1 MEKQAKMATCTYYA
15 YRPNAPADITVDD
28 VETMIK
34 TMIDDRETNRTPV
47 VTNISIQDS
56 EEVVL
61 TFEKPSRP
69 NCASL
74 ILNFSLY

>member
-15 YRPNAPADITVDD
+15 YNAPADITVDD
-28 VETMIK
+28 VETMIE
-34 TMIDDRETNRTPV
+34 DRETNRTPV

-61 TFEKPSRP
+61 TFEKPGRP